1 MTATSILN
9 VIPSYVLTA
18 VVSAVLLFVV
28 KAVHTYVHN
37 KALTA
42 KTAQA
47 KQLWSFIDQVATTAV
62 NSLVSADKAGD
73 QKFSEATQMV
83 QQALDQQGFTNVDV
97 KAIEA
102 AVQAAYEQSPLTD
115 VKKPIDPVKQAIKTA
130 PNRANQLTIPAGTK
144 LAEEA
149 KG

>member
-1 MTATSILN
+1 MTATNILN
-9 VIPSYVLTA
+9 AIPSYVLTA

-62 NSLVSADKAGD
+62 NSLVGADKAGD

-83 QQALDQQGFTNVDV
+83 QQALNQQGFTNVDV

-115 VKKPIDPVKQAIKTA
+115 VNRPIDPVKQAIKSA
-130 PNRANQLTIPAGTK
+130 PNRANQLTIPVGSK

>member
-1 MTATSILN
+1 MTATNILN
-9 VIPSYVLTA
+9 EIPSYVLTA

-62 NSLVSADKAGD
+62 NSLVGADKAGD

-83 QQALDQQGFTNVDV
+83 QQALNQQGFTNVDI

-102 AVQAAYEQSPLTD
+102 AVQAAYEKSPLTPA
-115 VKKPIDPVKQAIKTA
+115 VVQKDPVKQAIKTA
-130 PNRANQLTIPAGTK
+130 PNRANKILLTT
-144 LAEEA
+144 LQEVA

>member
-1 MTATSILN
+1 MTATNILN
-9 VIPSYVLTA
+9 EIPSYVLTA

-28 KAVHTYVHN
+28 KAFHTYVHN

-62 NSLVSADKAGD
+62 NSLVGADKAGD

-83 QQALDQQGFTNVDV
+83 QQALNQQGFTNVDV

-115 VKKPIDPVKQAIKTA
+115 VNRPIDPVKQAIKSA
-130 PNRANQLTIPAGTK
+130 PNRANQLTIPVGSK